1 MEYSTFVDYSF
12 AHWLDSL
19 QTGQPAKTLC
29 LLGPPGIGKSSTA
42 YALAKRMT
50 DYVRKNPEIIL
61 DTLPD
66 SFFGDEKAKDRDRP
80 TRDETLGVLKSSK
93 AIARLLDFSSMLPE
107 DLNGLPFR
115 EGLFTRYCPQEW
127 VAELVNLIG
136 YGVMVL
142 DDLPASANAMQTAGR
157 QSALERRIHDHA
169 FAPGI
174 LIIVTGNRREDK
186 SSAKTLPAHFRNS
199 VTLLTVEPNVDEWCK
214 WYGNQPHHDGI
225 VAAFL
230 RWKPELLSELP
241 GKASKLGA
249 FATPRQWANLGRQFK
264 VANAT
269 GTHVLFEIA
278 SGVVGDGN
286 ATTFCG
292 FVEIHNQLVD
302 PELVFDDPKGNL
314 PKPGNMLNEASKL
327 VAMSCALGEIAANR
341 CKRGKGKV
349 ASEAPEKLLR
359 SLAWATSE
367 NNEYCA
373 MGVQTFLDAGGNL
386 THIARVAREKRS
398 DKVIGVMLGH
408 LKAALLGGS

>member
-1 MEYSTFVDYSF
+1 MDYTTFVDYAF

-19 QTGQPAKTLC
+19 LTGQPCKTLC

-42 YALAKRMT
+42 YALAKRMA
-50 DYVRKNPEIIL
+50 DYVRKNPSIIY
-61 DTLPD
+61 
-66 SFFGDEKAKDRDRP
+66 GKDGAP
-80 TRDETLGVLKSSK
+80 KPGVLKLLK
-93 AIARLLDFSSMLPE
+93 AVCRLLDFSSMLPE

-127 VAELVNLIG
+127 VGEICAENAF
-136 YGVMVL
+136 GVMVL

-157 QSALERRIHDHA
+157 QSALERRIHDHR

-174 LIIVTGNRREDK
+174 LIIVTGNRREDE

-199 VTLLTVEPNVDEWCK
+199 VTLLTIEPDLDSFNK
-214 WYGNQPHHDGI
+214 WYGAQPHHDGI
-225 VAAFL
+225 VSAFL

-241 GKASKLGA
+241 GKQSKLGA
-249 FATPRQWANLGRQFK
+249 FATPRQWANLGRQFG
-264 VANAT
+264 VANKA
-269 GTHVLFEIA
+269 GTHVLFEVA
-278 SGVVGDGN
+278 SGIIGDGN

-302 PELVFDDPKGNL
+302 PELVFDDPQGTL
-314 PKPGNMLNEASKL
+314 PKPGDMLNEASKL

-341 CKRGKGKV
+341 CKRGKGAV
-349 ASEAPEKLLR
+349 AKDAPEKLLR

-373 MGVQTFLDAGGNL
+373 MGVQTFLDGGGNL
-386 THIARVAREKRS
+386 THIARVAREKRG
-398 DKVIGVMLGH
+398 DKVIGIMLGH